1 MPAARKSKSS
11 SSRTSRFK
19 EPAALKRLNKS
30 LDAAQQAL
38 TDLRKE
44 SGRGAQDMYKDLRS
58 FVSNARRDTGKLGK
72 ALAKDFDQAQK
83 RVKASTT
90 SSSRSTGSRA
100 KSATTR
106 AKSAT
111 TRAKPATTRAKSATT
126 RAKSTTSGT
135 KRASSSRSGSSR
147 SRSSS

>member
-11 SSRTSRFK
+11 TSRSSRFK

-38 TDLRKE
+38 TELRKD
-44 SGRGAQDMYKDLRS
+44 SGRGAQDLYKDVRG

-83 RVKASTT
+83 RVRQSATGSSRS
-90 SSSRSTGSRA
+90 SSSRSTSSRGTSTRSKSSTSRA
-100 KSATTR
+100 KSGGSGSR
-106 AKSAT
+106 
-111 TRAKPATTRAKSATT
+111 R
-126 RAKSTTSGT
+126 TTSS
-135 KRASSSRSGSSR
+135 RRSSRS
-147 SRSSS
+147 SRSS